1 MKYSILAAAVLLGA
15 CTTSHP
21 VDDSLAMPAAWRYAS
36 TDTQNAPVPPEWWS
50 AFGNAELNGLV
61 DTAMANSFDL
71 AAAYARVDQARAQ
84 ARVAGAALL
93 PNVSAFADASRQSGF
108 MVNNTIPGGNA
119 FDLGVAASYELDFW
133 GRNRA
138 LRESVIDEARA
149 TDFDRA
155 TVMVTL
161 TSGVVSAWLNTVALR
176 ERERIAE
183 QSLDTAQRVLSVTE
197 SQLRAGHATPLDTS
211 RQRGLVAARQR
222 TIALLAQQAND
233 NEAVLAALLGVP
245 ASTFAVSTRSLD
257 DLWMPPPN
265 AGLPSTIVTRRPDVA
280 AAEARLAA
288 AHANVDAARAAM
300 LPTITL
306 TGSVGTGSDR
316 IQRIFDNPLYTVAA
330 GLTAPIFDAGSLAA
344 SRDMAVAKQRELLAS
359 YRQTIVTALGDVER
373 ALNADVG
380 AQAQKQ
386 AQDQELQEARRTL
399 MLAESRYRAGAETSL
414 TVLDAQRTLFDAED
428 VQIQMQLSRLL
439 AAVLVARAAGGGW
452 QLAHQLYRA
461 DAMTVRGLP

>member
-1 MKYSILAAAVLLGA
+1 ML
-15 CTTSHP
+15 
-21 VDDSLAMPAAWRYAS
+21 
-36 TDTQNAPVPPEWWS
+36 Q
-50 AFGNAELNGLV
+50 
-61 DTAMANSFDL
+61 
-71 AAAYARVDQARAQ
+71 
-84 ARVAGAALL
+84 
-93 PNVSAFADASRQSGF
+93 
-108 MVNNTIPGGNA
+108 
-119 FDLGVAASYELDFW
+119 
-133 GRNRA
+133 
-138 LRESVIDEARA
+138 
-149 TDFDRA
+149 
-155 TVMVTL
+155 
-161 TSGVVSAWLNTVALR
+161 
-176 ERERIAE
+176 
-183 QSLDTAQRVLSVTE
+183 
-197 SQLRAGHATPLDTS
+197 
-211 RQRGLVAARQR
+211 
-222 TIALLAQQAND
+222 
-233 NEAVLAALLGVP
+233 
-245 ASTFAVSTRSLD
+245 
-257 DLWMPPPN
+257 PN
-265 AGLPSTIVTRRPDVA
+265 AGLPSAIVTRRPDVA

-306 TGSVGTGSDR
+306 TGSVGTGGDR

-452 QLAHQLYRA
+452 QLAHQL
-461 DAMTVRGLP
+461 